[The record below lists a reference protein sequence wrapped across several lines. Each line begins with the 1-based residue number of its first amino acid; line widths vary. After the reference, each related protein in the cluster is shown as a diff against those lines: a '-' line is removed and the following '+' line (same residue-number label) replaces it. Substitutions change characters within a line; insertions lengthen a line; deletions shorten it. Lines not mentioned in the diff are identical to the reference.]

1 MTFLRNEKFHKYTAV
16 VESSRSAMS
25 FRYELESRLIFE
37 IEVASL
43 AMILV
48 GTSVAFR
55 FIITL
60 VEGYDLR

>member
-1 MTFLRNEKFHKYTAV
+1 MTFIRNEKFHKYTAV
-16 VESSRSAMS
+16 AESSRSAMS
-25 FRYELESRLIFE
+25 FRYELENGLIFE

-55 FIITL
+55 FITNL
-60 VEGYDLR
+60 AEGYELR